1 MSGQESEYLD
11 CKPHYYTFDKEI
23 TMFCNGKRDQ
33 RKITIFF
40 DRFHSL
46 NSEQKVLADEDLEK
60 LLSTC
65 MEHLHEKYSSDVS

>member
-1 MSGQESEYLD
+1 
-11 CKPHYYTFDKEI
+11 
-23 TMFCNGKRDQ
+23 MFCNGKRDQ